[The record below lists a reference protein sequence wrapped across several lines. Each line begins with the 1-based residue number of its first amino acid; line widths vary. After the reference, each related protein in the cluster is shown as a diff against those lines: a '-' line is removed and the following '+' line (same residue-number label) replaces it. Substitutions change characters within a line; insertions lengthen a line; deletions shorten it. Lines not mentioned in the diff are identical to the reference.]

1 MGTPIFR
8 AELHEYGQN
17 PHCGV
22 EERTNLSHGDP
33 IICFRLDYPIIFVD
47 FLFFPA
53 VRGIEIFK
61 CPGCDLYK
69 SIADPQGS
77 SMVVLRWQK

>member
-1 MGTPIFR
+1 M
-8 AELHEYGQN
+8 
-17 PHCGV
+17 
-22 EERTNLSHGDP
+22 EETTNLSHGDP
-33 IICFRLDYPIIFVD
+33 IICFRLDYPKILRIFY
-47 FLFFPA
+47 FSG